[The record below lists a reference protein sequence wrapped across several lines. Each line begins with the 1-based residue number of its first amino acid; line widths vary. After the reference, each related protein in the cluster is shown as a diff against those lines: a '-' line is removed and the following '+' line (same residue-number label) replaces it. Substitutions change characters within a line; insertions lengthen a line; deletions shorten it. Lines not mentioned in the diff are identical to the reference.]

1 MKKYLF
7 LPTINSMSPLLL
19 ILSCA
24 NTPNDQTTVP
34 TNVEITFQE
43 QNVFSFGKNDQLAT
57 DATKFNEAWIKNQI
71 IANKEQFFKLNNGTW
86 DEVNLEQNL
95 NVQILNRQGGQ
106 ISFELQLKQF
116 NLGPKQIS
124 FTGFRVD
131 SINSA
136 GATINDL
143 KVDRFAQIIHLL
155 DLQPF
160 SDWTTLTSDF
170 FQSKLINDY
179 QNLTLKVK
187 TGANSQTGELSLVL
201 NGQFKSQTFKD
212 EQIKISGFFSQKE
225 AQSFSINKLEL
236 DLEQYFEQLQPIV
249 ERQNQI
255 NFTTDL
261 TKQKTLI
268 ENLQLQFNSFN
279 NRFLDWNQLQ
289 NLFSITN
296 INLTKEN
303 NGQMRWRFNLKTQ
316 FVEFQNDRWNL
327 LSDEQQINLNQQTNN
342 ATLVNLPTLMQAL
355 DHIINQFSFNKTAV
369 ADYYSSYF
377 YGLFRYGLN
386 LGNQTDLTGLIS
398 FLNYQNVLNKFKS
411 VYFPDKDYLPQL
423 DLSAENALVADDQSG
438 QLTFNII
445 LTDTSNSG
453 TNQLAL
459 KTFQIN
465 NLKKLDATFLDPN
478 IQYEFTIVSNSN
490 LLNNIKR
497 FYKTLIDQAFMT
509 NQPVVADFNQQFLSL
524 FEIVYSFERDHNN
537 SDNSSRVQA
546 NLILKLFQEYL
557 TISLS
562 DNQDD
567 AFIIQ
572 DLNTATG
579 LYNIDN
585 QRQHSFF
592 ISHLVV
598 KPLAGQKNLSIQ
610 FTKENNQVN
619 MQINA
624 LLEVLFANN
633 LVQEHP
639 LTINGTIANNN

>member
-7 LPTINSMSPLLL
+7 LPIISSMSPLLL

-24 NTPNDQTTVP
+24 STANDSTTVP
-34 TNVEITFQE
+34 TKVEITFQE
-43 QNVFSFGKNDQLAT
+43 QNVFPFGKNDQLAT

-116 NLGPKQIS
+116 NLGSKQIS
-124 FTGFRVD
+124 FTGFQVD
-131 SINSA
+131 SINPA

-187 TGANSQTGELSLVL
+187 MGANSQTGELSLVL
-201 NGQFKSQTFKD
+201 NGQFTTQTFKD

-261 TKQKTLI
+261 AKQKTLI
-268 ENLQLQFNSFN
+268 KNLQLQFNGFN

-355 DHIINQFSFNKTAV
+355 DHIINQFSFNETAV
-369 ADYYSSYF
+369 ADYYPSYF

-423 DLSAENALVADDQSG
+423 DLSAENALVAHDQAG
-438 QLTFNII
+438 QLTFNIV

-459 KTFQIN
+459 RTFQIN

-478 IQYEFTIVSNSN
+478 IQDEFTIVPNSN

-497 FYKTLIDQAFMT
+497 FYKTQIDQAFMT
-509 NQPVVADFNQQFLSL
+509 NQPIVADFNQQFLSL
-524 FEIVYSFERDHNN
+524 FETVYSFERDHNN
-537 SDNSSRVQA
+537 SDNSNRIQI

-598 KPLAGQKNLSIQ
+598 KPLAGQENLSIQ

-619 MQINA
+619 VQINA

-633 LVQEHP
+633 LVQEHS
-639 LTINGTIANNN
+639 LTIKGTIANNN